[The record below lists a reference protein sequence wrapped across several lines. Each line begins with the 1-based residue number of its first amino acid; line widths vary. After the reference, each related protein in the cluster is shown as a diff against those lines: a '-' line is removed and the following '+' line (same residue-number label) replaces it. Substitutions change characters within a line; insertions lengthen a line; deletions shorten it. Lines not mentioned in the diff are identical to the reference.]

1 MSEREWGLPR
11 EEGTNGREERREG
24 REGREGRE
32 EENEPECEAE
42 AADSST

>member
-11 EEGTNGREERREG
+11 EEGTKEREARREG
-24 REGREGRE
+24 RKGSE